1 MAKIQQKLY
10 LYIYADSHGS
20 DRHYFREQFEPLFE
34 RSKRFKKPKIKAN
47 PGCEMNQKKVR
58 EICERA
64 THVGPLDQVPTLDPD

>member
-1 MAKIQQKLY
+1 MAKIQQKSY

-47 PGCEMNQKKVR
+47 PGCEMNQKKCWIFR
-58 EICERA
+58 SSSNLRSRL
-64 THVGPLDQVPTLDPD
+64 TSK